1 MPPVETLQSE
11 ETGRAQ
17 SQDGFVVGVD
27 VGGTKV
33 AAGLVDNNGEIRQH
47 TKIPMPAKGKP
58 AEGLGAVLS
67 AVSAVLDN
75 SDVKTAVSGIGIC
88 SPGPLDPKS
97 GVIINPPNLPCW
109 RNYPLAAE
117 VSRIYR
123 VPVKV
128 DNDANAAA
136 LAETLWG
143 AGRGYKNVF
152 FTIIGT
158 GIGTGIVFDGQIYHG
173 RTGAAGEGG
182 HMSIDYRGP
191 RCGCGKPGCIEAL
204 AAGPAIARR
213 SRAKVADNHSRGS
226 TILHLAGGNIGQ
238 VTSEIVG
245 QAYAA
250 GDALAKE
257 ILQETVELLTVW
269 LGNIVDLLD
278 PDVMIMGGGVS
289 SMLRPFFEQI
299 REDLPSCCINP
310 RCQEIPLLGA
320 RYGADAGIAGGAALC
335 SHAFLVS

>member
-47 TKIPMPAKGKP
+47 TKIPMSAKGKP

-310 RCQEIPLLGA
+310 RCQEIPLLAA